1 MTATMPSLQ
10 PPGANGHVTPLQQMM
25 SSCSGALITSLLTTP
40 FDVVKV
46 RIQAQQ
52 QTSVFKP
59 CYVMDCRAALDG
71 VCVCATVPTGSQHS
85 AVRPA
90 QFSST
95 LDAFVKLAQQEGV
108 SSWWRGLGPTLVMAV
123 PMTVIYYTTYDQL
136 KSVFGFRP
144 DQSSIIA
151 PLLAGSISRTLA
163 VTLVSPLELI
173 RTKVQSRHGN
183 NYRQLFP
190 VLQRAVHQD
199 GVLSLWRGLS
209 AMLLRDVPF
218 SMLYWVGYEHLKIRF
233 TRSWGHEYRTIIP
246 FAAGSTS
253 GCVAAILTTPLDVV
267 KTHMQVQ
274 LGENHALG
282 AGSLVTVM
290 NRVVAEHGVA
300 GLFAG
305 LAPRCAKISPACAI
319 MIGSYETC
327 KTFFADYNHRR
338 S

>member
-1 MTATMPSLQ
+1 MCVYYCSFLEHH
-10 PPGANGHVTPLQQMM
+10 PG
-25 SSCSGALITSLLTTP
+25 S
-40 FDVVKV
+40 
-46 RIQAQQ
+46 
-52 QTSVFKP
+52 
-59 CYVMDCRAALDG
+59 
-71 VCVCATVPTGSQHS
+71 
-85 AVRPA
+85 VRPVH
-90 QFSST
+90 FSST

-108 SSWWRGLGPTLVMAV
+108 SSWWRGLGPTLAMAV

-136 KSVFGFRP
+136 KNILGFRSG
-144 DQSSIIA
+144 QHNVTA

-163 VTLVSPLELI
+163 VSVVCPLELI
-173 RTKVQSRHGN
+173 RTKVQSRHGY
-183 NYRQLFP
+183 NYQQLFP
-190 VLQRAVHQD
+190 VIGRAVQQD

-218 SMLYWVGYEHLKIRF
+218 SMLYWVGYEQLKMWF
-233 TRSWGHEYRTIIP
+233 SRSWGHEYRTVVP
-246 FAAGSTS
+246 FVAGSMS

-290 NRVVAEHGVA
+290 QRVVREHGVA

-319 MIGSYETC
+319 MIGSYEIC
-327 KTFFADYNHRR
+327 KTFFAEYNQHHKP
-338 S
+338 